1 MIHSALFPFALGII
15 MGVITLRRI
24 IFARRLQRT
33 GVEVL
38 GQVVRQREVSSRSG
52 PYFIPTIRFTTWLGQ
67 LIEAESAGQSNN
79 LEFFDGDEVIVFYDP
94 NHPAIFLLA
103 QELNL
108 RSKYAQLALVAFLF
122 MAALASAMQ

>member
-1 MIHSALFPFALGII
+1 
-15 MGVITLRRI
+15 MGVITLRQLL
-24 IFARRLQRT
+24 FARRLQRT

-67 LIEAESAGQSNN
+67 LIEAESAGHSTK
-79 LEFFDGDEVIVFYDP
+79 LEFFDGDEVIVVYDP
-94 NHPAIFLLA
+94 EQPATFLLA

-108 RSKYAQLALVAFLF
+108 RSKYAQLAIVAFLF
-122 MAALASAMQ
+122 MAAGASALQ